1 MEISSS
7 KLLEFLY
14 TYFCFRQNL
23 GLYFFRLRKLMCH
36 KNVWYWIFYY
46 MVLCCIF
53 MLSICTVEFILI
65 WFYTRYGILWHHF
78 HKSQNRKE
86 TSQFVGVC
94 CDVVLGKGL
103 TWPSWPCQASQCTTL
118 PGSSLF
124 RCLSLDEESHGWCN
138 FMLFSSWRRSRWCNT
153 IAVQYL
159 LRRKFQQRYP
169 KTVHVF
175 FLVHYEST

>member
-1 MEISSS
+1 
-7 KLLEFLY
+7 
-14 TYFCFRQNL
+14 
-23 GLYFFRLRKLMCH
+23 MCH

-46 MVLCCIF
+46 MVLCWIF

-94 CDVVLGKGL
+94 CDVVLGNGHL
-103 TWPSWPCQASQCTTL
+103 GL
-118 PGSSLF
+118 PGLARRRNAQRSQEAVCFDVYPWMRRAMVGAISCCF
-124 RCLSLDEESHGWCN
+124 RVEGGHVDVGNCCSI
-138 FMLFSSWRRSRWCNT
+138 F
-153 IAVQYL
+153 

-169 KTVHVF
+169 KTVHVC